1 MLWESQVE
9 NREERGDIP
18 LFFGGL
24 SVEVFE
30 KTTAIP
36 RIISEWSGE
45 EEEEEE
51 RRKRKEKRKKDGS
64 QREEE
69 EERRI
74 WTFVERNEL
83 NSRVSRNCL
92 CRRGF
97 VESIEINF
105 SERALRLTLEEGFAL
120 ESIEG

>member
-45 EEEEEE
+45 EEEEG
-51 RRKRKEKRKKDGS
+51 RRKKKEE
-64 QREEE
+64 REEE
-69 EERRI
+69 KRWKSTRRRRRKKNLDVCRAQR
-74 WTFVERNEL
+74 TQLKSESQL
-83 NSRVSRNCL
+83 PLPSRFR
-92 CRRGF
+92 
-97 VESIEINF
+97 
-105 SERALRLTLEEGFAL
+105 
-120 ESIEG
+120 